1 MRFLIPFVTTE
12 KPTIDRFSGWAF
24 KLAGP
29 IGAAI
34 YLCMSTS
41 LLASEMPHNELTL
54 RRTVELSLQSHPALA
69 SYQYRVMSA
78 NAYALQAAIGEKPE
92 IHLTLEDGLGTGERV
107 GLDNSQSTLSISW
120 VLQAGLLDQRVKSA
134 QSKTNVLE
142 IERDIQRYDVAA
154 QTAHAFLTVLAY
166 QERLGVALNAQKYA
180 LQALKDIQKRVDAG
194 RSPSADKLQ
203 AEVNLERRELE
214 VEDIQH
220 ELKSAKKILAS
231 QWGASS
237 VDFVRASGALTLNE
251 QVISY
256 DTLENGISNN
266 PQVRYFLT
274 QQRVID
280 TEMTLAREEAK
291 NRWRLNAGVRRYEA
305 TEDYALTFG
314 VSLPLGKS
322 TRKRHKIS
330 ALSAEQARYGA
341 DARAKEIQLSTQ
353 LYVLY
358 EELQHSYHLNNALTQ
373 KILPRLERALVET
386 QKAYSLGKYS
396 YREWYTLQ
404 NEVLDTRMEL
414 INVRLQA
421 QNNLTEIERLT
432 GLNLMVATSTTS
444 VINNA
449 DLNAI
454 EVKNNGNNQ

>member
-1 MRFLIPFVTTE
+1 MRLFIPFITTK
-12 KPTIDRFSGWAF
+12 KPIANRFSRRLF
-24 KLAGP
+24 KFSHRC
-29 IGAAI
+29 GAVI

-41 LLASEMPHNELTL
+41 FAAAEAPRTELTL
-54 RRTVELSLQSHPALA
+54 RQSIDLSLQSHPALA
-69 SYQYRVMSA
+69 SYQYRVKSA
-78 NAYALQAAIGEKPE
+78 NALAQQAAIGEKPE
-92 IHLTLEDGLGTGERV
+92 INLTLEEALGTGEHS
-107 GLDNSQSTLSISW
+107 GLDNAQSTLSISW
-120 VLQAGLLDQRVKSA
+120 VLQGGLLDQRVKSA
-134 QSKTNVLE
+134 QSKANVLE
-142 IERDIQRYDVAA
+142 IKRDIQRYDVAA

-166 QERLGVALNAQKYA
+166 QERLAVARKAQQHA
-180 LQALKDIQKRVDAG
+180 RQILKEIQKRVDAG

-220 ELKSAKKILAS
+220 ELKSARKVLAS
-231 QWGASS
+231 QWGSAN
-237 VDFVRASGALTLNE
+237 VNFFQVNGALMLNE
-251 QVISY
+251 QIINY

-280 TEMTLAREEAK
+280 SEITLAREEVK
-291 NRWRLNAGVRRYEA
+291 NRWRFNTGVRRYEA
-305 TEDYALTFG
+305 TEDYGLTFG

-322 TRKRHKIS
+322 TRNRHQIS
-330 ALSAEQARYGA
+330 ALSAEQARYAA

-373 KILPRLERALVET
+373 NILPRLERALMET

-396 YREWYTLQ
+396 YREWYALQ

-414 INVRLQA
+414 IDVRLKA
-421 QNNLTEIERLT
+421 HNNLTEIERLT
-432 GLNLMVATSTTS
+432 GLNLMGTSS
-444 VINNA
+444 A
-449 DLNAI
+449 K
-454 EVKNNGNNQ
+454 EFENNGDNQ

>member
-1 MRFLIPFVTTE
+1 MRLPIPFSTTK
-12 KPTIDRFSGWAF
+12 KPTCNRFFSCLL
-24 KLAGP
+24 KLAGLS
-29 IGAAI
+29 GAVI
-34 YLCMSTS
+34 YFGLSAS
-41 LLASEMPHNELTL
+41 LMAAETPRNELTL
-54 RRTVELSLQSHPALA
+54 RQTVELSLQSHPILA
-69 SYQYRVMSA
+69 SYQYRVKSA
-78 NAYALQAAIGEKPE
+78 NAQAQQAAIGEKPE
-92 IHLTLEDGLGTGERV
+92 INLTLEDALGTGEQT
-107 GLDNSQSTLSISW
+107 GLDNAQSTLSISW
-120 VLQAGLLDQRVKSA
+120 VLQGGLLDQRVKSA
-134 QSKTNVLE
+134 QSKADVLE

-166 QERLGVALNAQKYA
+166 QERLVVAKNAQQHA
-180 LQALKDIQKRVDAG
+180 IQILREIQKRVDAG

-220 ELKSAKKILAS
+220 ELTSAKKVLAS
-231 QWGASS
+231 QWGSAS
-237 VDFVRASGALTLNE
+237 VDFLRVNGALTLNE
-251 QVISY
+251 QVINY
-256 DTLENGISNN
+256 DTLESGINNN

-280 TEMTLAREEAK
+280 TEITLVREEVK
-291 NRWRLNAGVRRYEA
+291 NRWRFNTGVRRYEA
-305 TEDYALTFG
+305 TEDYGLIFG

-322 TRKRHKIS
+322 TRNRHQIS
-330 ALSAEQARYGA
+330 ALSAEQARYIA

-396 YREWYTLQ
+396 YREWYALQ

-414 INVRLQA
+414 IDVRLKA
-421 QNNLTEIERLT
+421 HNNLTEIERLT
-432 GLNLMVATSTTS
+432 GLNLMGLNLMGTSS
-444 VINNA
+444 A
-449 DLNAI
+449 K
-454 EVKNNGNNQ
+454 EFENNGDNQ